1 MLPSRPKAR
10 QTGVLIRTYQP
21 LCDDTYFT
29 KSLNFMEHYVI
40 FRFSYGF
47 NETKCYSI
55 TLDATGGAVG
65 LFPFESALINGRGTI
80 KKRYQKN

>member
-1 MLPSRPKAR
+1 
-10 QTGVLIRTYQP
+10 
-21 LCDDTYFT
+21 
-29 KSLNFMEHYVI
+29 MEHYVI